1 MRRTVH
7 AFLFP
12 GALQVEL
19 VLTGCFPN
27 KQMGDVVSR
36 KEASLMTMGFQHEEV
51 VLFIEEIEQ

>member
-27 KQMGDVVSR
+27 KQLEDVVSR
-36 KEASLMTMGFQHEEV
+36 KEASLMKMGEEV